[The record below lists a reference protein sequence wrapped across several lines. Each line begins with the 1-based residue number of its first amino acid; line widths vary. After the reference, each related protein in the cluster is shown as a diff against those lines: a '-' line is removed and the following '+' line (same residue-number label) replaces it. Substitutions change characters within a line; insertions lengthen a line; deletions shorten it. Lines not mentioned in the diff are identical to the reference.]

1 MPVVSESPSQP
12 SSVCRARRSLRARL
26 LWVDLLPVLLI
37 GASGVLGWLACC
49 NVQSVSALAKDA
61 RLLPWLAA
69 YLGVAIGLLL
79 LAWYFRWRLLTERL
93 FRFSDAVRYV
103 RETGDKELRVVV
115 GAMDEVGELEQGFN
129 DLMATLGT
137 HAREL
142 AEAEAFKR
150 AFWDSSG
157 MGVATLD
164 AEGVMRLANPVAQ
177 TLLGL
182 AKGDLTRR
190 AVRLEE
196 FIRPLDVSA
205 GYENLPEIMQQLTMA
220 GAGARSV
227 RVEVVLSRLG
237 AAPMPV
243 QLLINGLWASPER
256 LIGYVVFFAN
266 TRG

>member
-1 MPVVSESPSQP
+1 
-12 SSVCRARRSLRARL
+12 
-26 LWVDLLPVLLI
+26 
-37 GASGVLGWLACC
+37 
-49 NVQSVSALAKDA
+49 
-61 RLLPWLAA
+61 
-69 YLGVAIGLLL
+69 
-79 LAWYFRWRLLTERL
+79 
-93 FRFSDAVRYV
+93 
-103 RETGDKELRVVV
+103 
-115 GAMDEVGELEQGFN
+115 
-129 DLMATLGT
+129 
-137 HAREL
+137 
-142 AEAEAFKR
+142 
-150 AFWDSSG
+150 SSG

-266 TRG
+266 TRD